1 LGELLEDPS
10 EQQTELI
17 DRHYR
22 PMGMHTLRY
31 NVDMGEEIGM
41 DNIAAVPRLVEI
53 GRKAAAKI
61 DWNEELTTLDGSKSA
76 GVGGVT
82 KRKVISATDED
93 KPKK

>member
-1 LGELLEDPS
+1 
-10 EQQTELI
+10 
-17 DRHYR
+17 
-22 PMGMHTLRY
+22 MHTLRY